1 MPLSE
6 VLPAVCPL
14 VSQWLCLS
22 MANPKVPLDPS
33 LLLLAHH
40 SKVCV
45 EDSATEQAFV
55 IFSELSTPLLG
66 TAIPSPISL

>member
-1 MPLSE
+1 MLSTQIWMQALACVSLSE

-45 EDSATEQAFV
+45 EDYAQQ
-55 IFSELSTPLLG
+55 LSLVPTC
-66 TAIPSPISL
+66 